1 MCHCCSEAR
10 SGHGGPM
17 RRNVSSFKELRSV
30 APADSL
36 STEVKHFSLTTL
48 KVVSPKYDIFKSLV
62 IFQINS
68 SSVVFNILIYLGF
81 EIGHLLTCLK
91 SICVYM
97 CTYLYLC
104 IYFPPNWMYISFA
117 NFHKLVLRNSL

>member
-1 MCHCCSEAR
+1 
-10 SGHGGPM
+10 M
-17 RRNVSSFKELRSV
+17 RRNVSSFKELRAV

-36 STEVKHFSLTTL
+36 SAEVEHFSLTTL

-81 EIGHLLTCLK
+81 EIGIFSH
-91 SICVYM
+91 
-97 CTYLYLC
+97 
-104 IYFPPNWMYISFA
+104 A
-117 NFHKLVLRNSL
+117 

>member
-1 MCHCCSEAR
+1 
-10 SGHGGPM
+10 M
-17 RRNVSSFKELRSV
+17 RRNVSSFKELRAV

-36 STEVKHFSLTTL
+36 SAEVEHFSLTTL

-68 SSVVFNILIYLGF
+68 SSVVFNVLIYLGF

-91 SICVYM
+91 SICVGPQS
-97 CTYLYLC
+97 C
-104 IYFPPNWMYISFA
+104 YIRQVEA
-117 NFHKLVLRNSL
+117 LHKSPTTRKTE